1 MKALR
6 SAFLLTLLFTHAAV
20 AQRDTLSYD
29 GIGSLWD
36 AQLVALTTFPGELE
50 VVLTTR
56 FSPRERCRID
66 GVQLGASVVR
76 FTPAA
81 PPDTLVVW
89 VYEAASVPPE
99 LPSLVRTYTYP
110 IGTMGFPDGN
120 YNVENPL
127 GSPMRGVLTVPLSP
141 AVVLAPARDVIIGV
155 TLRSTQRYT
164 VGEGRWKGLSVL
176 VRPNSLAYAR
186 YGRYMIASES
196 FRTTHEQLAGG
207 LNAAMYMRALVEYD
221 ATIPDT
227 PVTGVDDVPGG
238 VVPAAVLAPV
248 APHPVRTEAQLGFA
262 LATAGQVRLEV
273 RDLMGRVVAVV
284 AEGWYEAGTHRVQG
298 DFRALPAG
306 TYAVRLVAA
315 GAVQTRM
322 VHLLR

>member
-1 MKALR
+1 MKALC
-6 SAFLLTLLFTHAAV
+6 SAFLLVVLFTHAAV

-36 AQLVALTTFPGELE
+36 AQLVAVTTFPGELE
-50 VVLTTR
+50 VVLTTK

-66 GVQLGASVVR
+66 GVQLGASIVR
-76 FTPAA
+76 FAPAA

-89 VYEAASVPPE
+89 VYEAATVPPE

-110 IGTMGFPDGN
+110 IGTMGFPEGN

-141 AVVLAPARDVIIGV
+141 PVVLAPARDVIIGV

-164 VGEGRWKGLSVL
+164 VGEGRWRGLSML
-176 VRPNSLAYAR
+176 VRPNSLEYRR
-186 YGRYMIASES
+186 YGRYMIAAES
-196 FRTTHEQLAGG
+196 FRTTHDLLAGG

-221 ATIPDT
+221 AALPDT
-227 PVTGVDDVPGG
+227 PVTGVGDVPDA
-238 VVPAAVLAPV
+238 VLPAALLAPV
-248 APHPVRTEAQLGFA
+248 APHPVRSEAEFGFT
-262 LATAGQVRLEV
+262 LATAGRVRLEV
-273 RDLMGRVVAVV
+273 RDLMGRVVAVP
-284 AEGWYEAGTHRVQG
+284 AEGLYEAGTHRAHG

-306 TYAVRLVAA
+306 TYALRLVAA
-315 GAVQTRM
+315 GVVQTRM

>member
-6 SAFLLTLLFTHAAV
+6 SAFLLTLLCTHAAFG
-20 AQRDTLSYD
+20 QRDTLSYD

-36 AQLVALTTFPGELE
+36 AQLVAVTTFPGELQA
-50 VVLTTR
+50 VLTTR

-81 PPDTLVVW
+81 LPDTVVVW
-89 VYEAASVPPE
+89 VYESAAVPPA

-110 IGTMGFPDGN
+110 IGTMGFPEGN

-127 GSPMRGVLTVPLSP
+127 GSPMRGVLTVPFSP
-141 AVVLAPARDVIIGV
+141 PVVLAPARDVIIGV

-164 VGEGRWKGLSVL
+164 VGEGRWSGLSML
-176 VRPNSLAYAR
+176 VRTNSLEYRR
-186 YGRYMIASES
+186 YGRYMIAVDPLLSA
-196 FRTTHEQLAGG
+196 HDLLAGG
-207 LNAAMYMRALVEYD
+207 LNAAMYMRAVVEYD
-221 ATIPDT
+221 ATLPDT
-227 PVTGVDDVPGG
+227 PVTGVDQMPGA

-248 APHPVRTEAQLGFA
+248 APHPVRTEADLGFT
-262 LATAGQVRLEV
+262 LAAAGRVRLEV
-273 RDLMGRVVAVV
+273 RDLVGRVVAVV
-284 AEGWYEAGTHRVQG
+284 AEGWYEAGTHRAHG

-306 TYAVRLVAA
+306 TYALRLVAA
-315 GAVQTRM
+315 GGVQTRM